1 MLKNSQ
7 IGPPAKF
14 GVPETEPDNMF
25 TEESKEERIES
36 VVCEPQ
42 DKITRKKDSEE
53 LVFSKDS

>member
-7 IGPPAKF
+7 IGPPAKL

-42 DKITRKKDSEE
+42 DKITRKKDLEE
-53 LVFSKDS
+53 LVF

>member
-7 IGPPAKF
+7 MGPPAKL

-25 TEESKEERIES
+25 TEESKEEPIES

-42 DKITRKKDSEE
+42 EKITRIKDSEE
-53 LVFSKDS
+53 LVFPKDS